1 MLESLQR
8 MERRLAYLDKTFPRR
23 RSSPKPDSN
32 AWPEAFQNADTG
44 KLYTPHHESERALV
58 YEDTPRFGALLGGE
72 GGGKS
77 VAAINKDLNRLRRG
91 CDGIMVSPDLEHFK
105 KSLWPEFRRWCP
117 ASAVVEKERYRLST
131 TWEPRQPFALHF
143 NSQAGTVSTLYC
155 GGIDDPG
162 GWEGPN
168 VNFAHFDE
176 ARRHD
181 NPAALKVLNGRIRIP
196 GPNGEPPQLY
206 ISTTPRMH
214 WLFEFFGPEKP
225 EGEDDEYLSFK
236 RNSRVVRLLTKDNEL
251 AGNLQEGY
259 TEMRGQGLSEAE
271 KRVLLEAEWEDL
283 DDVSRFLT
291 SITWWDGC
299 KEELPAIDKQTPLV
313 AAADAAV
320 SGDTFG
326 FVAVSRHP
334 SRKDSVAV
342 RYVHAWV
349 PTKGKSLDFDEIEA
363 EIVAFCKGHNVT
375 EIGYDPYQL
384 HQMMTGLRNRKIV
397 HTVEVSQQGER
408 LVADKNLLDM
418 IVGRQV
424 AHSGE
429 PQLRMHLDNADRKTT
444 DERKLRIV
452 KRYEKLKID
461 LAVALSMAVFRLQR
475 TPVKDLALPVST
487 TRTSPWAV
495 GV

>member
-1 MLESLQR
+1 MLVALQFG
-8 MERRLAYLDKTFPRR
+8 LLQNPNQAV
-23 RSSPKPDSN
+23 
-32 AWPEAFQNADTG
+32 WPEAYRNAETG
-44 KLYTPHHESERALV
+44 RMYKPHHEAEQALV
-58 YEDTPRFGALLGGE
+58 FSDTPRFGALLGGE

-77 VAAINKDLNRLRRG
+77 VAAICKDLNRLRRG
-91 CDGIMVSPDLEHFK
+91 MSGIMVSPDLQHFK

-117 ASAVVEKERYRLST
+117 RNAVVESERYRLVP
-131 TWEPRQPFALHF
+131 TWEPAQPFALHF
-143 NSQAGTVSTLYC
+143 NSAVPDPADNKKFLVSTLYC

-181 NPAALKVLNGRIRIP
+181 TPAALKVLNGRVRIP

-206 ISTTPRMH
+206 FSTTPRKH
-214 WLFEFFGPEKP
+214 WLFEYFGPEKP
-225 EGEDDEYLSFK
+225 DGEEDEYLSFK
-236 RNSRVVRLLTKDNEL
+236 RNSRVVRLLTIDNER
-251 AGNLQEGY
+251 AGNLQAGF
-259 TEMRGQGLSEAE
+259 TDMRGQGLTEAE
-271 KRVLLEAEWEDL
+271 KRVLLEAEWEDTE
-283 DDVSRFLT
+283 DVQRFLT

-299 KEELPAIDKQTPLV
+299 REELPPIDRHTPLV

-334 SRKDSVAV
+334 SRKDAVAV
-342 RYVHAWV
+342 RYVKAWE
-349 PTKGKSLDFDEIEA
+349 PKGKALDFDAIEDD
-363 EIVAFCKGHNVT
+363 IVEFCAGHNVT

-397 HTVEVSQQGER
+397 HTVEVSQQAER

-418 IVGRQV
+418 VLARQV
-424 AHSGE
+424 AHNGQ
-429 PQLRMHLDNADRKTT
+429 PQLRTHLDNADRKTT
-444 DERKLRIV
+444 DDRKLRIV
-452 KRYEKLKID
+452 KRHEKQKID

-475 TPVKDLALPVST
+475 TPVRDLAMPVSE
-487 TRTSPWAV
+487 TRTSPWAL